1 MRKEYVTLEINMEEK
16 TITQIGDC
24 TEIFENVLSNVNMSF
39 EEIVKEFE
47 EFKTDNEIITY
58 LQV

>member
-1 MRKEYVTLEINMEEK
+1 MRKEYVTLEINMEER

-24 TEIFENVLSNVNMSF
+24 TENFENVLSNVNMSF